1 MSNLQDAII
10 HLIESP
16 HYKELADY
24 KPPFNLFDVMSVRYR
39 ELTHSSV
46 LAWLLADETNTG
58 FTRNFL
64 DWIAAQDGIDDDTK
78 RRIKFS
84 SDYKFKDLEIRCE
97 FGDSKHGRI
106 DIFVRFR
113 KLGLAIAIE
122 VKIWAG
128 EQEGQIDR
136 YQSFLEV
143 NYHDDKSMVI
153 FLTPW
158 GHEPVSDQDKSSDVP
173 VLTMSWGTIAKIIN
187 EVNDPFDKPEDEYN
201 FRKQFSQHIKRDIVM
216 DTEEKRIVRELL
228 SDEKNA
234 ATIHKIFHSLP
245 PLTDY
250 TDDWKEIVTDV
261 CCGESKNCELIV
273 KYYPD
278 SHAPRE
284 LKIEIEEWN
293 KKAKLPFTLMLYK
306 CENGMFWIRLLIW
319 DKFLEPRNEFSKGFI
334 DSLTDFE
341 KNSNGIVKYTKVAG
355 WAFYTVLS
363 SKFDEIQEILINP
376 YKSDWKVEA
385 KRILR
390 RQMLVENSEGKT
402 LLQLIQ
408 DKL

>member
-24 KPPFNLFDVMSVRYR
+24 KPPFNPFEVLSVSYR

-64 DWIAAQDGIDDDTK
+64 DWIAGQNGIESETK

-84 SDYKFKDLEIRCE
+84 SDYKFKDLDIRCE

-106 DIFVRFR
+106 DVFVRFR

-128 EQEGQIDR
+128 EQEKQIDR
-136 YQSFLEV
+136 YQLFLKE
-143 NYHDDKSMVI
+143 NYHDDAKMVI

-158 GHEPVSDQDKSSDVP
+158 GHQPESDVEKFTDVP
-173 VLTMSWGTIAKIIN
+173 VLTMSWGTIAEFID

-216 DTEEKRIVRELL
+216 DTEEKRIVRKIL

-250 TDDWKEIVTDV
+250 TDAWKEIVTDV
-261 CCGESKNCELIV
+261 CCGENKNCELIV

-278 SHAPRE
+278 SRAPRE
-284 LKIEIEEWN
+284 LKIEIKEWN
-293 KKAKLPFTLMLYK
+293 ENAKLPFTLMLFK
-306 CENGMFWIRLLIW
+306 CENGMLWIRLLLW
-319 DKFLEPRNEFSKGFI
+319 DKFLEPKNKYSNGFI

-390 RQMLVENSEGKT
+390 RQMLVENNEGKT

>member
-1 MSNLQDAII
+1 MSDLQDAII

-58 FTRNFL
+58 FTRKFL
-64 DWIAAQDGIDDDTK
+64 DWIAAQDEIDNDTK

-84 SDYKFKDLEIRCE
+84 SDYKFKDVDIRCE

-106 DIFVRFR
+106 DVFVRFR

-128 EQEGQIDR
+128 EQEKQVDR
-136 YQSFLEV
+136 YQEFLRE
-143 NYHDDKSMVI
+143 NYHDDKKMVI
-153 FLTPW
+153 FLTSL
-158 GHEPVSDQDKSSDVP
+158 GYKPVSDVVEYIDVP
-173 VLTMSWGTIAKIIN
+173 VLTMSWDRIAEFID
-187 EVNDPFDKPEDEYN
+187 EVNDSFDNPEDEYN

-234 ATIHKIFHSLP
+234 ETIRKIFHSLP

-250 TDDWKEIVTDV
+250 TDKWKEIVANV
-261 CCGESKNCELIV
+261 CETNKNSLEENIHRYRGQPL
-273 KYYPD
+273 
-278 SHAPRE
+278 E
-284 LKIEIEEWN
+284 LKLVIPEWE
-293 KKAKLPFTLMLYK
+293 KAGLPFELMLYK
-306 CENGMFWIRLLIW
+306 YENAA
-319 DKFLEPRNEFSKGFI
+319 
-334 DSLTDFE
+334 
-341 KNSNGIVKYTKVAG
+341 V
-355 WAFYTVLS
+355 
-363 SKFDEIQEILINP
+363 
-376 YKSDWKVEA
+376 
-385 KRILR
+385 RILLHKDKYKDGSQYKISLENFAANSDGVVEFKLLKDWTAWYSVLKIDDGEAERQETIFNLYSKDWER
-390 RQMLVENSEGKT
+390 RAEDKLKMQMEK
-402 LLQLIQ
+402 LLPLIQ
-408 DKL
+408 KWMSDHP

>member
-1 MSNLQDAII
+1 MSDLQDAII

-58 FTRNFL
+58 FTRKFL
-64 DWIAAQDGIDDDTK
+64 DWIAAQDEIDDDTK

-84 SDYKFKDLEIRCE
+84 SDDKFKDLDIRCE

-106 DIFVRFR
+106 DVFVRFR

-128 EQEGQIDR
+128 EQEKQVDR
-136 YQSFLEV
+136 YQEFLRE
-143 NYHDDKSMVI
+143 NYHDEKKMVI
-153 FLTPW
+153 FLTSW
-158 GHEPVSDQDKSSDVP
+158 GYKPVSDVVEYIDVP
-173 VLTMSWGTIAKIIN
+173 VLTMSWGRIAEFID
-187 EVNDPFDKPEDEYN
+187 EVNDPFDNPEEEYN

-228 SDEKNA
+228 SDGQNA

-250 TDDWKEIVTDV
+250 LDGWKEIVSDV
-261 CCGESKNCELIV
+261 CGVEKNSLIV
-273 KYYPD
+273 EIYPG
-278 SHAPRE
+278 SRAPVRE
-284 LKIEIEEWN
+284 LKINIKQWDE
-293 KKAKLPFTLMLYK
+293 KAKLPFTLMLYK
-306 CENGMFWIRLLIW
+306 CEDGMFWIRLLLW
-319 DKFLEPRNEFSKGFI
+319 HEFVESGNKLFDQFN
-334 DSLTDFE
+334 DSLTNF
-341 KNSNGIVKYTKVAG
+341 KNNSNGIVMYTKIAG
-355 WAFYTVLS
+355 WAWYSVLP
-363 SKFDEIQEILINP
+363 SKFDEIQEALFNP
-376 YKSDWKVEA
+376 YKSDWKTEA
-385 KRILR
+385 KNILR
-390 RQMLVENSEGKT
+390 RKLLVENSEGKT

>member
-1 MSNLQDAII
+1 MSDLQDAII

-16 HYKELADY
+16 HFKDLADY

-58 FTRNFL
+58 FTRKFL
-64 DWIAAQDGIDDDTK
+64 DWIAGQNGIESETK

-84 SDYKFKDLEIRCE
+84 SDYKFKDLDIRCE

-106 DIFVRFR
+106 DVFVRFR

-128 EQEGQIDR
+128 EQEKQIDR
-136 YQSFLEV
+136 YQLFLKE
-143 NYHDDKSMVI
+143 NYHDDAKMVI

-158 GHEPVSDQDKSSDVP
+158 GHQPESDVEKFTDVP
-173 VLTMSWGTIAKIIN
+173 VLTMSWGTIAEFID

-228 SDEKNA
+228 SDDKYA

-250 TDDWKEIVTDV
+250 LDGWKEIVSDV
-261 CCGESKNCELIV
+261 CGVEKNSLIV
-273 KYYPD
+273 EIYPG
-278 SHAPRE
+278 SRAPVRE
-284 LKIEIEEWN
+284 LKINIKQWDE
-293 KKAKLPFTLMLYK
+293 KAKLPFTLMLYK
-306 CENGMFWIRLLIW
+306 CEDGMFWIRLLLW
-319 DKFLEPRNEFSKGFI
+319 HEFVESGNKLFDQFN
-334 DSLTDFE
+334 DSLTNF
-341 KNSNGIVKYTKVAG
+341 KNNSNGIVMYTKIAG
-355 WAFYTVLS
+355 WAWYSVLP
-363 SKFDEIQEILINP
+363 SKFDEIQETLFNP

-390 RQMLVENSEGKT
+390 RQMLVENNEGKT

>member
-1 MSNLQDAII
+1 MSDLQDAII

-16 HYKELADY
+16 HFKDLADY

-58 FTRNFL
+58 FTRKFL
-64 DWIAAQDGIDDDTK
+64 DWIAGQNGIDSETK

-84 SDYKFKDLEIRCE
+84 SDYKFKDVDIRCE

-106 DIFVRFR
+106 DVFVRFR
-113 KLGLAIAIE
+113 KLRLVIAIE

-128 EQEGQIDR
+128 EQEKQIDR
-136 YQSFLEV
+136 YQLFLKE
-143 NYHDDKSMVI
+143 NYHDDAKMVI

-158 GHEPVSDQDKSSDVP
+158 GHQPESDVEKFTDVP
-173 VLTMSWGTIAKIIN
+173 VLTMSWGTIAEFID

-228 SDEKNA
+228 SDDKYA
-234 ATIHKIFHSLP
+234 ATIHKIFHNLP

-250 TDDWKEIVTDV
+250 LDEWKEIVTDV

-278 SHAPRE
+278 SRAPRE

-319 DKFLEPRNEFSKGFI
+319 HKFLEPGNEFSNGFI
-334 DSLTDFE
+334 DSLRDFE

-390 RQMLVENSEGKT
+390 RQMLVENNEGKT